1 MERLRSV
8 VGLLLTLLAGVA
20 AFVFV
25 VVGRIDQWRRDRR
38 EEAARAVA
46 AERAER
52 LRQRVREV
60 RRIADEQAEAAAG
73 EKVRR
78 IDAELERDRGRDPV
92 DVANEFVE
100 EARRGRS

>member
-1 MERLRSV
+1 MDRLRSV

-38 EEAARAVA
+38 EETARAVA

-73 EKVRR
+73 AEVRR
-78 IDAELERDRGRDPV
+78 IDAELERERLRDPV
-92 DVANEFVE
+92 EVANELVE

>member
-1 MERLRSV
+1 MERLRSL
-8 VGLLLTLLAGVA
+8 VGFLLTLCAGIIA
-20 AFVFV
+20 TVFV
-25 VVGRIDQWRRDRR
+25 VAGRIDEWRRERR
-38 EEAARAVA
+38 ETAARAAA
-46 AERAER
+46 AERADR

-78 IDAELERDRGRDPV
+78 IDAELERDRARDPV
-92 DVANEFVE
+92 EVANELVE